1 MGPRRRKERE
11 RSREHFEDI
20 IAENFPNLEEEIDV
34 QVQETRRA
42 PNRPNP
48 KRNTSRRIV
57 IKMAKIKEQILK
69 AVRG

>member
-1 MGPRRRKERE
+1 M
-11 RSREHFEDI
+11 FEDI

-48 KRNTSRRIV
+48 KRNTSRCIV
-57 IKMAKIKEQILK
+57 IKMEKIKGQVLK
-69 AVRG
+69 AFRG